1 MFKEVILPSAG
12 RLAGP
17 VANGADVVKDI
28 AKKWENALYESQKVN
43 MSILFKQ
50 PIPAVLQPPLLCIP
64 LQCGINVQLVGCSK
78 SIWRSQLTLSGIAQV
93 IRTPARLL
101 SLG

>member
-17 VANGADVVKDI
+17 VANVADVVKDI

-50 PIPAVLQPPLLCIP
+50 PIPANSPPVHAIAVWY
-64 LQCGINVQLVGCSK
+64 QR
-78 SIWRSQLTLSGIAQV
+78 SIGGL
-93 IRTPARLL
+93 
-101 SLG
+101 